1 MQVLFKDVCL
11 AASENLYGCS
21 CQGVFGVVGCLAAAI
36 VTGLFFI
43 VKGIV

>member
-21 CQGVFGVVGCLAAAI
+21 CQGVFGVMGCLAAAI